1 MHLVLCTDTQELK
14 SLCLVEMDEAPL
26 KLRKASE
33 HGHGAAVQSLLEHH
47 ASTDGFVNI
56 TDEDGRTS
64 LFWASQN
71 GHLDVAQLLLAQDA
85 AVNQANNNGATPLI
99 IASQNDH
106 LDVVQ
111 LLLAQGAAVNQAN
124 NNGTTPLII
133 ASRNGHLGVVDVLRA
148 HGAKE

>member
-47 ASTDGFVNI
+47 ASTDGFVNV
-56 TDEDGRTS
+56 TDEDGQTS
-64 LFWASQN
+64 LSWASRN
-71 GHLDVAQLLLAQDA
+71 GHLDVAQLLLAQ
-85 AVNQANNNGATPLI
+85 
-99 IASQNDH
+99 
-106 LDVVQ
+106 
-111 LLLAQGAAVNQAN
+111 GAAVNQAK
-124 NNGTTPLII
+124 NNGSTPLSM
-133 ASRNGHLGVVDVLRA
+133 ASFKGHLDVVDMLRA

>member
-1 MHLVLCTDTQELK
+1 MHLVLRTDAQELK
-14 SLCLVEMDEAPL
+14 SLCSVEMDEAPL

-47 ASTDGFVNI
+47 ASTDGFVNV
-56 TDEDGRTS
+56 TDWGGRTS
-64 LFWASQN
+64 LSWASEN
-71 GHLDVAQLLLAQDA
+71 GHLDVAHLLLAQGA
-85 AVNQANNNGATPLI
+85 AVNQATTKGSTPLI
-99 IASQNDH
+99 FASQNGH

-124 NNGTTPLII
+124 NYGSTPLIW
-133 ASRNGHLGVVDVLRA
+133 ASRKGHLDVVDVLRA

>member
-1 MHLVLCTDTQELK
+1 MHLVLCTDAQELK

-47 ASTDGFVNI
+47 ASTDGFVNV

-64 LFWASQN
+64 LIYASRN
-71 GHLDVAQLLLAQDA
+71 G
-85 AVNQANNNGATPLI
+85 
-99 IASQNDH
+99 H

-111 LLLAQGAAVNQAN
+111 LLLAQGAAVNQAD
-124 NNGTTPLII
+124 NNGWTPLIFT
-133 ASRNGHLGVVDVLRA
+133 SEKGHLDVAQLLLVQ
-148 HGAKE
+148 GAAENQAD

>member
-47 ASTDGFVNI
+47 ASTDGFVNV
-56 TDEDGRTS
+56 TDEGGRTS
-64 LFWASQN
+64 LSWASRN
-71 GHLDVAQLLLAQDA
+71 GHLDMA
-85 AVNQANNNGATPLI
+85 
-99 IASQNDH
+99 
-106 LDVVQ
+106 Q
-111 LLLAQGAAVNQAN
+111 LLLAQGAAVNQAAN
-124 NNGTTPLII
+124 DGSTPLYW
-133 ASRNGHLGVVDVLRA
+133 ALRNGHLGVVDVLRA